1 MKFFIDSADIDEIKQ
16 ALELGLVDG
25 VTTNPTL
32 VAKSGRDFAEV
43 VSEIASVV
51 SGPVNAEVTCDN
63 TDQMIEQG
71 KELSKIAPN
80 VVVKVPMTL
89 DGLKAV
95 RGLSLEGIDTN
106 VTLVFSAVQAV
117 LCAKAGASYV
127 SPFVGRLDDVS
138 EVGMNLVSDI
148 RTIFDNYA
156 VDTKILV
163 ASVRSPVHVLESLM
177 IGADVITIPFKV
189 IKQLSKHPLTDIGIG
204 KFNKDWEQRK
214 K

>member
-16 ALELGLVDG
+16 ALEFGLVDG

-63 TDQMIEQG
+63 ADQMIEQG
-71 KELSKIAPN
+71 KELAKIAPN

-95 RGLSLEGIDTN
+95 KGLSLEGIDTN

-148 RTIFDNYA
+148 KTIFDNYA
-156 VDTKILV
+156 INTKILV

-204 KFNKDWEQRK
+204 KFNRDWEKRK